1 MANPGPATTV
11 SAHPSNLSTV
21 QAQRLLAVYKGV
33 NLGVAGDVVLPIVN
47 STTYSV
53 QQVVL
58 TNASGAV
65 STAAAGVFPQANAQ
79 GTAIVANATLTVA
92 VGAVV
97 QETVASTVL
106 QTSQNLYFNIA
117 TAQSGVTVDVYV
129 YGYDFS

>member
-1 MANPGPATTV
+1 MKQAN
-11 SAHPSNLSTV
+11 
-21 QAQRLLAVYKGV
+21 RLLAVYKGV
-33 NLGVAGDVVLPIVN
+33 SLGSTGDTVLPIIN
-47 STTYSV
+47 SSTYSV
-53 QQVVL
+53 QNVVL

-65 STAAAGVFPQANAQ
+65 STAAAGVFPGAGAT

-106 QTSQNLYFNIA
+106 QTSQNLYFNVA
-117 TAQSGVTVDVYV
+117 TAQAGLTVDVYV